1 MKRLTA
7 IEENGNA
14 FYPYCF
20 REDTCFGAGESEKC
34 LECDFAKKVCET
46 KVKLVSKLII
56 NRMEIAAIIVTS
68 PIWIIPYLCFRL
80 SAIRKNIKEE
90 NHEEEKK

>member
-1 MKRLTA
+1 MR
-7 IEENGNA
+7 
-14 FYPYCF
+14 
-20 REDTCFGAGESEKC
+20 
-34 LECDFAKKVCET
+34 

>member
-1 MKRLTA
+1 MR
-7 IEENGNA
+7 
-14 FYPYCF
+14 
-20 REDTCFGAGESEKC
+20 
-34 LECDFAKKVCET
+34 

-80 SAIRKNIKEE
+80 STIRKGIKEE
-90 NHEEEKK
+90 KQRNEQTSKEEAV

>member
-1 MKRLTA
+1 MR
-7 IEENGNA
+7 
-14 FYPYCF
+14 
-20 REDTCFGAGESEKC
+20 
-34 LECDFAKKVCET
+34 

-56 NRMEIAAIIVTS
+56 NRMEIATIIVTS

-80 SAIRKNIKEE
+80 STIQKNIKEE